1 MHDQFVRWDTLYRRC
16 PVEHLEAINTGHG
29 ENFGWPHYERNTTER
44 SQQGQCTTQNTQP
57 SMRCSQLLAQ
67 GSGVLETSIYS
78 NDHHAGEALPL
89 PVQFLMSR
97 SSHPNTQPLT
107 YGWVVGDGGTSTAAN
122 RLHVSAQQGSLRL
135 LSQWQIPRMQPT
147 AITSPSQ
154 SAIVLPLQSSSLL
167 SPDIPTQAKPS
178 SSSTKLAQT
187 MMMAP

>member
-16 PVEHLEAINTGHG
+16 AVEHLEAINTGHG
-29 ENFGWPHYERNTTER
+29 ENFGWPRYERNTSER

-78 NDHHAGEALPL
+78 NDHNAGEALPL
-89 PVQFLMSR
+89 MAGLR
-97 SSHPNTQPLT
+97 LQPTLYT
-107 YGWVVGDGGTSTAAN
+107 C
-122 RLHVSAQQGSLRL
+122 SAQQGSLRL
-135 LSQWQIPRMQPT
+135 FSQWQIPRMQPT

-154 SAIVLPLQSSSLL
+154 SAVVLPLQSSSLL
-167 SPDIPTQAKPS
+167 SPDIPTQAKTS
-178 SSSTKLAQT
+178 SSSTKLVQT